1 MDKKIPLLRGA
12 RVLVT
17 IKLFQSS
24 TWLLSLQLLNGN
36 FIQCDSGFTFRSDS
50 DE

>member
-1 MDKKIPLLRGA
+1 MDKKIPLLCGA

-17 IKLFQSS
+17 IKLCESS
-24 TWLLSLQLLNGN
+24 AWLLSLQLLDGY
-36 FIQCDSGFTFRSDS
+36 FIQCDSCFTFRSES